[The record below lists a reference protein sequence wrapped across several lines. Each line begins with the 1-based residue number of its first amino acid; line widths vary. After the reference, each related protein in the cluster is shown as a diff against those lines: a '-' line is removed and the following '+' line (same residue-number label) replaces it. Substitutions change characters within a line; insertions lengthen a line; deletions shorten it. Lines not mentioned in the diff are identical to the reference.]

1 MSNSIKIEPYNRK
14 HKTACLVAFESNV
27 PIFFTEEELGQFA
40 YFLDHFE
47 ANVYPNSNQR
57 RTYFYVILDHGELI
71 GCGGYGDKDGNQRIS
86 LVWGLIHSDFH
97 RKSFGSTL
105 LKFRLEAIQK
115 HFSDTAVYL
124 DTTHHS
130 SPFYEKFGFQ
140 LTKVVPDYFEA
151 GMHKHELIY
160 QF

>member
-1 MSNSIKIEPYNRK
+1 
-14 HKTACLVAFESNV
+14 
-27 PIFFTEEELGQFA
+27 
-40 YFLDHFE
+40 
-47 ANVYPNSNQR
+47 
-57 RTYFYVILDHGELI
+57 
-71 GCGGYGDKDGNQRIS
+71 
-86 LVWGLIHSDFH
+86 
-97 RKSFGSTL
+97 